1 MRSSGIPSFVAKLT
15 WYINCANVSWNDCKW
30 ASLKAHHNSPNN
42 SLGVVPGFP
51 RRTRINTAIDVISTR
66 SILQETAIK
75 PKRACFI
82 ISFPLV
88 TVPRD
93 IASPDSNPTSLHPS
107 SAAPH
112 DSSVV
117 LVVVGFQRNEVPL
130 FHDIAIGPW
139 SRHPLIPGLA
149 AATNTW
155 ANCGSPVFGGD
166 HVTRSSVTVQFR
178 TMAWCSSCAIVVIEA
193 QISQTLRC
201 LPNLHPQAVSRSAL
215 FWLKPGNSW
224 IHKLYCRHTAPR
236 ARLSSC
242 SVSKLANQ
250 SVS

>member
-1 MRSSGIPSFVAKLT
+1 M
-15 WYINCANVSWNDCKW
+15 W
-30 ASLKAHHNSPNN
+30 ASLMALDNSPNN
-42 SLGVVPGFP
+42 SLGVVSGFP
-51 RRTRINTAIDVISTR
+51 RRTRKDTDISVISSR
-66 SILQETAIK
+66 SIQQETTIESES
-75 PKRACFI
+75 ACFI

-88 TVPRD
+88 TMPRD
-93 IASPDSNPTSLHPS
+93 VPSPNPNPTSQHPS

-130 FHDIAIGPW
+130 LHDITIDPW

-149 AATNTW
+149 AATNAW
-155 ANCGSPVFGGD
+155 AGGGIGSPVFGRD
-166 HVTRSSVTVQFR
+166 HVTRSPVTVQFR
-178 TMAWCSSCAIVVIEA
+178 NMAWRASSRTVVVIEV
-193 QISQTLRC
+193 QISQTLCR
-201 LPNLHPQAVSRSAL
+201 LPNLHPQAVSRSTL

-242 SVSKLANQ
+242 SASQLANQ